1 MTLDP
6 RLIPVASARDILP
19 AYRGTPVGEL
29 IGMHNLGR
37 RHKRHTKAAILI
49 GMCMDNR
56 KSLRLP
62 ENFAFVLRVGGANI
76 NRMLFKISFAIAVG
90 GIRAIAIVAHDQ
102 CGMAELPG
110 RRAEFVRGLVAVGWK
125 RKVAEAHYKVFAP
138 VFAIPEP
145 VGFAAASA
153 ADLRARYPKVLV
165 APLLYRIEDNRL
177 YQIREK

>member
-6 RLIPVASARDILP
+6 RLIPVVRARDILP

-29 IGMHNLGR
+29 IGMQNLAR
-37 RHKRHTKAAILI
+37 RPKRHTKAAILI

-76 NRMLFKISFAIAVG
+76 NRMTFKISYAIAVG
-90 GIRAIAIVAHDQ
+90 GIRAIAIIAHNQ
-102 CGMAELPG
+102 CGMAELP
-110 RRAEFVRGLVAVGWK
+110 RRKAEFVRGLMTVGWT
-125 RKVAEAHYKVFAP
+125 RRNAERHYEEFAP

-145 VGFAAASA
+145 VSFAAASA
-153 ADLRARYPKVLV
+153 VELRLRYPKVLV

-177 YQIREK
+177 YQIRED

>member
-1 MTLDP
+1 MKLDP
-6 RLIPVASARDILP
+6 RLIPVAAARDLLP

-29 IGMHNLGR
+29 IGLQNWAGR
-37 RHKRHTKAAILI
+37 PKRHAKAAILI

-90 GIRAIAIVAHDQ
+90 GIRAIAIIAHDQ
-102 CGMAELPG
+102 CGMAELP
-110 RRAEFVRGLVAVGWK
+110 RRKAEFVRGLVAVGWT
-125 RKVAEAHYKVFAP
+125 RKAAEAHYREFAP

-145 VGFAAASA
+145 VAFAAASA
-153 ADLRARYPKVLV
+153 ADLRRRYPKVLV

-177 YQIREK
+177 YQIREE

>member
-1 MTLDP
+1 MKDS
-6 RLIPVASARDILP
+6 RLIPVDHSRDILP
-19 AYRGTPVGEL
+19 AYRGSPVGEL

-37 RHKRHTKAAILI
+37 RHKRHARAAILI

-56 KSLRLP
+56 KSLKLP

-90 GIRAIAIVAHDQ
+90 GIRAIAIVAHNH

-110 RRAEFVRGLVAVGWK
+110 RRAEFVRGLVAVGWT
-125 RKVAEAHYKVFAP
+125 RKAAESHYREFAP

-145 VGFAAASA
+145 IAFAAASA
-153 ADLRARYPKVLV
+153 ADLRRRYPKVLV
-165 APLLYRIEDNRL
+165 APLLYRLEDNRL
-177 YQIREK
+177 YQIRED